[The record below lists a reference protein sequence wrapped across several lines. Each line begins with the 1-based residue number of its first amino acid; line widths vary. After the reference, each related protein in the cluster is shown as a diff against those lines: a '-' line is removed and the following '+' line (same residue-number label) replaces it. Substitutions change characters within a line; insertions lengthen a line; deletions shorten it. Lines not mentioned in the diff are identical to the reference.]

1 MADDT
6 TGLTVIE
13 GGKDN
18 DEQPIKPGKGNRHR
32 KQDILKG
39 DDKLTNKQRAFANAM
54 LRGAGSQSAA
64 YREAY
69 DAEGMNDSAV
79 AVEAWRLMNHPK
91 VALKLEQGFAAQAAN
106 ATHSGASLA
115 LTIEQELVKMV
126 IGPEKEAKAADRLR
140 ALELLGK
147 SQKVGY
153 FSTNLTVTNVD
164 HMSEEELEEKLQ
176 QRLKELFKST
186 G

>member
-18 DEQPIKPGKGNRHR
+18 DKRDEAPRP
-32 KQDILKG
+32 KQDIMKG
-39 DDKLTNKQRAFANAM
+39 SDKLTNKQRAFVAAM
-54 LRGAGSQSAA
+54 LRGAASQSAA
-64 YREAY
+64 YRQAY
-69 DAEGMNDSAV
+69 DADNMSAK
-79 AVEAWRLMNHPK
+79 AICTEAGLLMNHPAISK
-91 VALKLEQGFAAQAAN
+91 ALEQGFAAQAAN